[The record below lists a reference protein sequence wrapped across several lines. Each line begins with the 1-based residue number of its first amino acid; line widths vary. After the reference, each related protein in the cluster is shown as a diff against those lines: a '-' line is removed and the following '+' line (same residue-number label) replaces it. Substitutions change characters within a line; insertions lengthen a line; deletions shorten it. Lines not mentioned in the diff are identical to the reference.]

1 MRKLKRSLLFSA
13 ALAITSVTSAC
24 TGFFVNQPNSVTV
37 TTAASGGGSST
48 FSVAQGQTV
57 QLFATA
63 AFNSGNKDVTKSASW
78 QSSTPCATVNV
89 GLVHGVGA
97 ASSVTITASVGG
109 IAGSA
114 TGSVTGG
121 QSLTISSIPAG
132 LTFTNGTTAVFS
144 AALNGT
150 DVTTSTVWSSS
161 NTSVATFSSNT
172 ASFIGTGTATITGSY
187 VANGTCAS
195 GSATITV
202 Q

>member
-1 MRKLKRSLLFSA
+1 MRNARRMSLIFG
-13 ALAITSVTSAC
+13 ALAIFVITSSC

-37 TTAASGGGSST
+37 TTAASGGGSTT

-78 QSSTPCATVNV
+78 QSSTPCATVNA
-89 GLVHGVGA
+89 GLVNGVGGA
-97 ASSVTITASVGG
+97 TSVTITASVGG

-121 QSLTISSIPAG
+121 QGLTISSIPAG
-132 LTFTNGTTAVFS
+132 PTFTNGTSAVFS
-144 AALNGT
+144 AALNNT
-150 DVTTSTVWSSS
+150 DVTGSTVWSSS
-161 NTSVATFSSNT
+161 DTSVATFSSNT
-172 ASFIGTGTATITGSY
+172 ASFIGTGSATITGSY

-195 GSATITV
+195 GSTNITV

>member
-1 MRKLKRSLLFSA
+1 MRNLKCNLFFSA
-13 ALAITSVTSAC
+13 ALAIISLTTAC

-78 QSSTPCATVNV
+78 QSSTPCATVNA
-89 GLVHGVGA
+89 GLVDGVGA
-97 ASSVTITASVGG
+97 ATSVTITASVGG

-114 TGSVTGG
+114 TGSVSGG

-132 LTFTNGTTAVFS
+132 PTFTNGTSAVFS
-144 AALNGT
+144 AALNSA
-150 DVTTSTVWSSS
+150 DVTASAVWSSS

-172 ASFIGTGTATITGSY
+172 ASFIATGTATLTGSY

-195 GSATITV
+195 GSTTITV